1 MLISEAGNSCA
12 LCPDEVPQGHQ
23 GSQGQ
28 QCPHRG
34 AAGRGTAE
42 RFRVI
47 THTASTGSGLPASG
61 LLPLMGVLGLGLV
74 GSKAGG
80 LEERAQSRGLEQL
93 SWDGKNVHG
102 GRPSRGSG
110 PVPCFA
116 RDVSFLEALASSTL
130 TC

>member
-1 MLISEAGNSCA
+1 MPCVLTRSPRDIRT
-12 LCPDEVPQGHQ
+12 VR
-23 GSQGQ
+23 GSSASVEGQ
-28 QCPHRG
+28 LGGVLRKGSH
-34 AAGRGTAE
+34 
-42 RFRVI
+42 VI

-61 LLPLMGVLGLGLV
+61 LLPLTGVLGPGLV